1 MPSQMTY
8 NDMKVRCLPVT
19 AIVDNFVRG
28 IGKYSYEDFLR
39 EIVNSSNFFLEKS
52 EGEKYHK
59 PQSEAHKEPDCIS
72 DKYTLD
78 FKLLAA
84 QTKFQ
89 AESLFSSQIIAGDG
103 VTTYCVPEMTR
114 ENPAY
119 HPIQVTWIHV
129 AFRRLKV
136 RELQEIR
143 SRNDKKL
150 DDVQKDVKQV
160 LTKLEV
166 RKNLFLLFPYNLFF
180 DVNDDFE
187 RGRQL
192 ALQGVNDAFGEA
204 MRYRAQVCPGFDT
217 YFSFLYARHFV
228 ICEWR
233 DNELVCVDMIPVD
246 RSPLFVKLLDLAD
259 SWGTR
264 GYLK

>member
-1 MPSQMTY
+1 MIY
-8 NDMKVRCLPVT
+8 NNMKIQCLPVT

-59 PQSEAHKEPDCIS
+59 PQSEANKEPDCIS
-72 DKYTLD
+72 GKYTLD
-78 FKLLAA
+78 FKLFAA

-89 AESLFSSQIIAGDG
+89 AESLFSSQIITGDG
-103 VTTYCVPEMTR
+103 VTTYCVPKMTR

-129 AFRRLKV
+129 AFRQLKIK
-136 RELQEIR
+136 ELLEIR
-143 SRNDKKL
+143 ERNDKML
-150 DDVQKDVKQV
+150 DDVQKDVKQA
-160 LTKLEV
+160 LKKLEV
-166 RKNLFLLFPYNLFF
+166 RKNVFLFFPYNLFF
-180 DVNDDFE
+180 DINDDFE
-187 RGRQL
+187 MGKQL
-192 ALQGVNDAFGEA
+192 ALQGVNNDFSDA
-204 MRYRAQVCPGFDT
+204 MRYREQVCSGFDT

-259 SWGTR
+259 SLGTR